1 MIRILVDSSADYT
14 GEELFE
20 RDFELVPLDITMGDR
35 SYRDCIEISRK
46 EIYEYMLEATDV
58 PKTSQPSP
66 QSFLEAFA
74 EAKERGDELICILIS
89 SALSGTLQSATLAK
103 SMVQYEGIHLIDSL
117 SVSYGIRILAD
128 HAKHLAD
135 EGLSASE
142 IVERVEMLRSRLQIV
157 AGVDTLT
164 YLSRGGRIS
173 KAAASIGEMAS
184 VKPTIRVEEGSVV
197 VAGRHL
203 GRAKA
208 LSAIV
213 KHVQEHPVD
222 TDFPLYTLYSHYTE
236 NCELLEGRL
245 TNAGYPPTMRAEIGA
260 AIGVHVGPGAF
271 AAIYVGKE

>member
-14 GEELFE
+14 GEELTE
-20 RDFELVPLDITMGDR
+20 RGFALVPLDITMGDR
-35 SYRDCIEISRK
+35 SYRDCLEITRK

-66 QSFLEAFA
+66 QSFLEAFT
-74 EAKERGDELICILIS
+74 EAKEAGDELICILIS

-117 SVSYGIRILAD
+117 SVSCGIRILAD
-128 HAKHLAD
+128 YAKHLID

-142 IVERVEMLRSRLQIV
+142 IVERVEMLCPRLQII

-184 VKPTIRVEEGSVV
+184 VKPTIRVEEGSVL

-222 TDFPLYTLYSHYTE
+222 TNFPLYTLYSYYTE

-245 TNAGYPPTMRAEIGA
+245 ANAGYQTTMRTEIGA

-271 AAIYVGKE
+271 AAIYVAKE